1 MPNRKCPARTKED
14 RGIAGEEI
22 KVRAL
27 IGATAFVVR
36 LPKEC
41 YLIIEI

>member
-22 KVRAL
+22 KVR
-27 IGATAFVVR
+27 
-36 LPKEC
+36 P
-41 YLIIEI
+41 